1 LGEPAR
7 VKLLH
12 PPSPGPTGLRL
23 VAELGRTITT
33 MTGISVEASQL
44 DNPQVEPGE
53 NVYILTIAR
62 GPLYR
67 KGLEAARRAGAHARG
82 PIPYW
87 VTALWLREHA
97 HTCRRPGLAYTPRR
111 LDPDEAYD
119 LVLVSQALTHIT
131 GKKTAIIQDPAKAE
145 GHDCIIPL
153 TVIPD
158 HRILDPYRTAS
169 PRIVEASLLGD
180 RPDLVITWILSSL
193 LPT

>member
-1 LGEPAR
+1 LGSPAR
-7 VKLLH
+7 IKLLH
-12 PPSPGPTGLRL
+12 PPSPAPTGLRL
-23 VAELGRTITT
+23 VAELGRTIT
-33 MTGISVEASQL
+33 MITGISVEASQL
-44 DNPQVEPGE
+44 DDPQVEPGE
-53 NVYILTIAR
+53 TVYILTIAR

-67 KGLEAARRAGAHARG
+67 NGLKAARRAGAQARG

-97 HTCRRPGLAYTPRR
+97 RNCRKPGLAYRPGP
-111 LDPDEAYD
+111 LDPDETYD
-119 LVLVSQALTHIT
+119 LVMVSQALAHLT
-131 GKKTAIIQDPAKAE
+131 GRKTVVLQDPASAG

-158 HRILDPYRTAS
+158 HRLLDPYRTVAT
-169 PRIVEASLLGD
+169 RIVEASLLGD

>member
-1 LGEPAR
+1 LGLPAR

-12 PPSPGPTGLRL
+12 PPAPAPAGLRL
-23 VAELGRTITT
+23 VPELGRTITM

-44 DNPQVEPGE
+44 DDPQVEPGE
-53 NVYILTIAR
+53 NAYILTIAR

-67 KGLEAARRAGAHARG
+67 NGLKAALRVGAHARG

-87 VTALWLREHA
+87 VTALWLRERA
-97 HTCRRPGLAYTPRR
+97 RDCRRPGLAYRPGP
-111 LDPDEAYD
+111 LDPDETYD
-119 LVLVSQALTHIT
+119 LLMISQALADIT
-131 GKKTAIIQDPAKAE
+131 GKKTAVLQDPAMAE

-153 TVIPD
+153 TVVPD
-158 HRILDPYRTAS
+158 HRLIDPYRTAG